1 MLRHSELDSHTT
13 AIWAPRL
20 DWLMAVF
27 SSKAGRCC
35 KALKGYE
42 MTRLQENEISTQ
54 LASCQFGSYLSGAGL
69 IQSEGC
75 LEVSFASFPC
85 LSLPFVK
92 VINNCV
98 LHFNEREWS
107 EQPEAL
113 GGNLK

>member
-1 MLRHSELDSHTT
+1 MHSL
-13 AIWAPRL
+13 
-20 DWLMAVF
+20 
-27 SSKAGRCC
+27 
-35 KALKGYE
+35 
-42 MTRLQENEISTQ
+42 
-54 LASCQFGSYLSGAGL
+54 
-69 IQSEGC
+69 
-75 LEVSFASFPC
+75 VSFEKSPSIWQNISSLFPC